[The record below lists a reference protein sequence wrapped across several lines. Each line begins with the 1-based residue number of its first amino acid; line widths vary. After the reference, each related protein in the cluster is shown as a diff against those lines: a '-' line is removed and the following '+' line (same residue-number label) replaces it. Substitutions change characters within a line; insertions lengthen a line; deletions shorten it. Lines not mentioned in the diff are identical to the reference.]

1 VSGFG
6 LIVFDIAETREI
18 MEFPCVINNR
28 SVALVD
34 MPGFDDTDIPDTD
47 IFTQTTE
54 WLRQSYTD
62 GRKFSGILYLHRV
75 TDNRVGGSAMRNLL
89 MFRNLCGK
97 NFFSDIMLVST
108 LWDTPASPLQIQ
120 NEKDLLNN
128 PKFWPDLIK
137 GGARHSRFHK
147 FADPLSAN
155 AQKEARDILQACLD
169 NTPMVLQVQDE
180 MVVQKLSTD
189 QTSAGRTVNADL
201 QRIKLIFDQL
211 AANLKQQYDNEKN
224 EMVKRVFK
232 VEQEQAQ
239 AKADK
244 AEKSKQALAS
254 FSSPNPSYLSKSGA
268 TSLLISAVK
277 SNNTKN
283 ARRLIRDNNANTDA
297 TDSRGRPILS
307 LAVEQKHYDMVE
319 LLLKNDASPTKTDKY
334 GTSPLHVAARA
345 GYLRITTKLIDYATT
360 LNKHDYD
367 GRTPLYIA
375 CDNNRSRITKEL
387 LDRGAYIR
395 ARSARGN
402 TVLHAAARQGFKDL
416 CKILV

>member
-1 VSGFG
+1 
-6 LIVFDIAETREI
+6 
-18 MEFPCVINNR
+18 
-28 SVALVD
+28 
-34 MPGFDDTDIPDTD
+34 
-47 IFTQTTE
+47 
-54 WLRQSYTD
+54 
-62 GRKFSGILYLHRV
+62 
-75 TDNRVGGSAMRNLL
+75 
-89 MFRNLCGK
+89 
-97 NFFSDIMLVST
+97 
-108 LWDTPASPLQIQ
+108 
-120 NEKDLLNN
+120 
-128 PKFWPDLIK
+128 
-137 GGARHSRFHK
+137 
-147 FADPLSAN
+147 
-155 AQKEARDILQACLD
+155 
-169 NTPMVLQVQDE
+169 MVLQVQDE

-416 CKILV
+416 CKILVEEYGANVNARNSNGRTAGRLAEKHGHPGTASWLRRRES